1 MSYAKDI
8 LEEIRLMVLEREV
21 IFIKRGRRRRATIP
35 IQNKHHIKEF
45 LDVGY
50 NMQGVFYIKFTNR
63 IKVHNFD
70 LNYLK

>member
-50 NMQGVFYIKFTNR
+50 NIQGVFI
-63 IKVHNFD
+63 
-70 LNYLK
+70 